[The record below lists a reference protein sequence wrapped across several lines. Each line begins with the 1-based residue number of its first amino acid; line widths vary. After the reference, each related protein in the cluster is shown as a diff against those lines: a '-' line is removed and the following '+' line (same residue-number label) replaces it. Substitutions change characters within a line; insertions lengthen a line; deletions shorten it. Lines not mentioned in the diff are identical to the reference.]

1 MTTKV
6 LGSRK
11 LGVMR
16 IDGFSAEM
24 SGKIWI
30 TVGVETPEEHVVS
43 FASWNCSF
51 LSGKKKKD
59 ERKGEDYRRCKRVG
73 ESKMKD
79 RLEMN

>member
-30 TVGVETPEEHVVS
+30 TVGEGTPEEHVVS

-51 LSGKKKKD
+51 VCQGEKKKKMKGKEKITD
-59 ERKGEDYRRCKRVG
+59 DARELERAR
-73 ESKMKD
+73 
-79 RLEMN
+79 